1 MGKKLIIKNAD
12 FSANGMPP
20 STLVCT
26 QLTLTE
32 GDWSGNVNTGALVT
46 KSGGWWTSNAVDVSA
61 YNYVKGTPSYKTDY
75 MIIMFYSASPTKTT
89 ATSLYVGGAA
99 YAINTPIK
107 IPQGASYA
115 IFMDGRATSPYPGT
129 GVTAYACVVE

>member
-32 GDWSGNVNTGALVT
+32 GDWSGNVNTGALVN
-46 KSGGWWTSNAVDVSA
+46 KAAGWWTSNAVDVSS
-61 YNYVKGTPSYKTDY
+61 YQYVKAIPSIQTNNS
-75 MIIMFYSASPTKTT
+75 IILFYSASPTKST
-89 ATSLYVGGAA
+89 ATSLYVGGGG
-99 YAINTPIK
+99 YEINAPVK
-107 IPQGASYA
+107 IPQGATHV
-115 IFMDGRATSPYPGT
+115 IFMDGTGSGT
-129 GVTAYACVVE
+129 YSGAGVTAYACVVE